1 MIITFSRWGRKKA
14 IICAAVVFTVGAIVM
29 GAAPT
34 KEVLLVG
41 RIVLG
46 MGIGKS
52 HTRLWDSLGTKLV
65 LNNAPRY
72 GQYVCSCV
80 HGRDQS

>member
-1 MIITFSRWGRKKA
+1 MIITYSRWGRKKA

-29 GAAPT
+29 GAAPN

-46 MGIGKS
+46 MGIGNSQS
-52 HTRLWDSLGTKLV
+52 HTGTRV
-65 LNNAPRY
+65 QPW
-72 GQYVCSCV
+72 
-80 HGRDQS
+80 